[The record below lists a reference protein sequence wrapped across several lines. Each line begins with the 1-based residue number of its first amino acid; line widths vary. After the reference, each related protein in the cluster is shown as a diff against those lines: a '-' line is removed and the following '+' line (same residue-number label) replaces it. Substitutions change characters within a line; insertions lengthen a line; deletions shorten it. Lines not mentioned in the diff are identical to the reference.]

1 MSKYKHFVFLILC
14 FNTIS
19 IFGQDAHFSNFNN
32 NKLYYNPAYAGIDYG
47 IRLNL
52 AYRRQW
58 PKIPSK
64 FQTFYTCYNQSIRK
78 ARGIGGFGLIAF
90 SNTEGE
96 GILQNNTVGVPIS
109 ARIPIAAKSLIQVGV
124 MPSISFS
131 SINWDKFIFSGQL
144 NPYYGNIYPSGFV
157 PPNVGVSHNS
167 YFDIFNIG
175 SIFRYENNSQQA
187 NSSKYYRKFEVG
199 LSGFHL
205 SQPNQS
211 FTYSKAPLYA
221 KYVFFTNYATSVS
234 LNSVGF
240 MLVEPSFLCE
250 LQWKMFSYMVGVNT
264 SFMNSNIDFGVWW
277 RNKNTN
283 LQNTDA
289 IVVLFGYRFILN
301 KDNNTI
307 LTTSISYDLTVSTL
321 IDATRGS
328 PEITLNLALNNSSFF
343 HDKPDACDEGR
354 KGSSKMRLPVHK
366 K

>member
-1 MSKYKHFVFLILC
+1 
-14 FNTIS
+14 
-19 IFGQDAHFSNFNN
+19 
-32 NKLYYNPAYAGIDYG
+32 
-47 IRLNL
+47 
-52 AYRRQW
+52 
-58 PKIPSK
+58 
-64 FQTFYTCYNQSIRK
+64 
-78 ARGIGGFGLIAF
+78 
-90 SNTEGE
+90 
-96 GILQNNTVGVPIS
+96 
-109 ARIPIAAKSLIQVGV
+109 
-124 MPSISFS
+124 
-131 SINWDKFIFSGQL
+131 
-144 NPYYGNIYPSGFV
+144 
-157 PPNVGVSHNS
+157 
-167 YFDIFNIG
+167 
-175 SIFRYENNSQQA
+175 
-187 NSSKYYRKFEVG
+187 
-199 LSGFHL
+199 
-205 SQPNQS
+205 
-211 FTYSKAPLYA
+211 
-221 KYVFFTNYATSVS
+221 
-234 LNSVGF
+234 